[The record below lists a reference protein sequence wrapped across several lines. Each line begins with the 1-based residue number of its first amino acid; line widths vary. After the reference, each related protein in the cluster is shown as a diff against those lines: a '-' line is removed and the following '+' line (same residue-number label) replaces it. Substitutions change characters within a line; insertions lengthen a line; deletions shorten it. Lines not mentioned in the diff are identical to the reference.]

1 MGGHTNCEDDREKSL
16 PSAFLAL
23 LWLLPPPPRLS
34 RRRRRRRAAQ
44 EKISGDQVSIS
55 PHLRWTLLALRD
67 LLWEQNLLRLSRLVL
82 AARRLSSPSRLEG
95 LRGGVGGGQIRNLRN
110 APPWIRSRRR
120 WARACKVTGVFCTSL
135 VGSMRTGRRTTIPPP
150 RTW

>member
-1 MGGHTNCEDDREKSL
+1 MGRTHKLRRLSGKSL

-23 LWLLPPPPRLS
+23 LWLLPPPRRLS

-55 PHLRWTLLALRD
+55 PQLRWTLLALRV
-67 LLWEQNLLRLSRLVL
+67 LLWGQNLPRLSRLVL
-82 AARRLSSPSRLEG
+82 AVRRLSSQSRLE
-95 LRGGVGGGQIRNLRN
+95 RPREGGGGDQIKIGN

-120 WARACKVTGVFCTSL
+120 
-135 VGSMRTGRRTTIPPP
+135 
-150 RTW
+150 